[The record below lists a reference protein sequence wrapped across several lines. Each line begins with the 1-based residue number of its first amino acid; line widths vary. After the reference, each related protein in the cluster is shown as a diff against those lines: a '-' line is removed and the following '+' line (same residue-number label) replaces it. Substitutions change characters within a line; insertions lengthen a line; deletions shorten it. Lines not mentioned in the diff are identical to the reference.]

1 MAKHKKHKGLFG
13 IGSLETDVWKVG
25 KGVAGAVLFDIVI
38 NKALRAHGG
47 HHGGGDG
54 GQIPPGPGPVEGV
67 EGTVEGIM
75 SGIEDITGMKGH
87 PVLMAAAGF
96 LVMQTQYREFGE
108 GMALIGAYQ
117 AVTSHGYLRRMG
129 GGMHG
134 IGDHDVL
141 AAIESG
147 IEARVKEMKEGENQA
162 LVLADGVYDSNL
174 SDLSDGNMYGDNEFE
189 ELFKK
194 HANV

>member
-13 IGSLETDVWKVG
+13 IGSLEADSWRVG
-25 KGVAGAVLFDIVI
+25 KGVIGAVLFDVVI
-38 NKALRAHGG
+38 NKALRAPRQDY
-47 HHGGGDG
+47 DG
-54 GQIPPGPGPVEGV
+54 SGVIPPGPGPVEGV

-75 SGIEDITGMKGH
+75 SGIEDMTGMKGH
-87 PVLMAAAGF
+87 PVLMAAAG
-96 LVMQTQYREFGE
+96 LLIMQTQYREFGE
-108 GMALIGAYQ
+108 GMAVIGAYQ
-117 AVTSHGYLRRMG
+117 AVTSHGYIRRMG

-147 IEARVKEMKEGENQA
+147 IEARVKEMKAGEDQA
-162 LVLADGVYDSNL
+162 LVLSDGVYDSNL
-174 SDLSDGNMYGDNEFE
+174 SEIGETNEFE

-194 HANV
+194 HGATV